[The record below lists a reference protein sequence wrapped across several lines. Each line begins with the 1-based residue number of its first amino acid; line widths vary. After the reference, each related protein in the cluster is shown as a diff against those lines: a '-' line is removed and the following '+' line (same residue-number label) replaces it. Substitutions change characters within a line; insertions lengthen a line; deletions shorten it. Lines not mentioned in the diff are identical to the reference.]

1 MAAIV
6 GQLIEGLVATAV
18 EIHFHAVDHGL
29 QVRGGD
35 AEAAD
40 RVGQSGQQARAD
52 GIGGYERRGA
62 LVSPGGHAGML
73 SVGRVTGVTAGAN
86 HVVRRQA
93 GGGTQRSG

>member
-52 GIGGYERRGA
+52 GIGGYGA
-62 LVSPGGHAGML
+62 AAHLLAPAATPGC
-73 SVGRVTGVTAGAN
+73 
-86 HVVRRQA
+86 
-93 GGGTQRSG
+93 